1 MKLNESIQQEPG
13 RQSPSQDDVHSMCR
27 LLVQFN
33 GIYALGEAHNHAL
46 HLVSRKVFPTAAF
59 ETVPI
64 IVQQTMAISR
74 PFQERRPVYG

>member
-13 RQSPSQDDVHSMCR
+13 RQSPSQDGVRSMYR

-46 HLVSRKVFPTAAF
+46 HLVSHKISPIAAF
-59 ETVPI
+59 ETVP
-64 IVQQTMAISR
+64 VFVR
-74 PFQERRPVYG
+74 